1 MLNLMRSKA
10 NTWVIKFLLGAIVI
24 VFVFWGVGSFRSKRG
39 ARVATVNGE
48 TITIEEYRES
58 YDSLIEQ
65 LRQRFGSSLNDD
77 MINLLQVKHQALDRL
92 IDQRLLLQEADEL
105 SFKVSDSELAETIR
119 NMSAFHAN
127 GVFDQGLYKN
137 ILSRYQMTPEQF
149 ENFQRKSMLIEKVR
163 TLIVDSVKV
172 SDQEAM
178 AWYNWENASANI
190 DFVMFDPSRYQD
202 IAHSDEAIRLYYD
215 QHKETYKTDP
225 MVKVQYLRFEPEAY
239 KSEIQLTSEEIEE
252 YYNSNLSEFET
263 PATVEARHIL
273 LKVNEND
280 SDEAVAKA
288 KQKAMD
294 IFKMSREG
302 KDFAALAKQYSEG
315 PAKKDGGY
323 LGIFKR
329 QDMVKPFSDKAFS
342 MKPGEISEPV
352 RTRFGWHLIKVEKVN
367 EASTMSL
374 KAAEEKIRGIL
385 TEDKTRTL
393 AYDSAEAVYD
403 AFIEGDNLADIAK
416 SRQLEIHTTDFF
428 SGKDSVNGI
437 SKSSEFVAVAF
448 NLSAMEISDIQDLG
462 DGYYLIQVIEKES
475 EKIPGLDTV
484 KDRVMSDFISDKQ
497 GEKAAEDSNRFFS
510 ALKSGKSMDEE
521 VKSYGVTVSHTG
533 WFKRNA
539 SIPEIGYESELAEA
553 SFKLSADNPLP
564 ERVFKGAKG
573 YYVIRFGE
581 RKTPDA
587 QAFEKARSEV
597 TDRLLKQKQFK
608 TFDTWLA
615 GIKEKSDIALLN
627 EDLIE

>member
-119 NMSAFHAN
+119 SMSAFHAN

-374 KAAEEKIRGIL
+374 KEAEEKIRGIL

-510 ALKSGKSMDEE
+510 ALKSGKSMEEE
-521 VKSYGVTVSHTG
+521 VKSYGVTVSYTG

-539 SIPEIGYESELAEA
+539 SIPEIGYESEIAEA

-627 EDLIE
+627 EDLIK

>member
-1 MLNLMRSKA
+1 
-10 NTWVIKFLLGAIVI
+10 
-24 VFVFWGVGSFRSKRG
+24 
-39 ARVATVNGE
+39 
-48 TITIEEYRES
+48 
-58 YDSLIEQ
+58 
-65 LRQRFGSSLNDD
+65 
-77 MINLLQVKHQALDRL
+77 
-92 IDQRLLLQEADEL
+92 
-105 SFKVSDSELAETIR
+105 
-119 NMSAFHAN
+119 
-127 GVFDQGLYKN
+127 
-137 ILSRYQMTPEQF
+137 
-149 ENFQRKSMLIEKVR
+149 
-163 TLIVDSVKV
+163 
-172 SDQEAM
+172 
-178 AWYNWENASANI
+178 
-190 DFVMFDPSRYQD
+190 
-202 IAHSDEAIRLYYD
+202 
-215 QHKETYKTDP
+215 
-225 MVKVQYLRFEPEAY
+225 
-239 KSEIQLTSEEIEE
+239 
-252 YYNSNLSEFET
+252 
-263 PATVEARHIL
+263 
-273 LKVNEND
+273 
-280 SDEAVAKA
+280 
-288 KQKAMD
+288 
-294 IFKMSREG
+294 
-302 KDFAALAKQYSEG
+302 
-315 PAKKDGGY
+315 
-323 LGIFKR
+323 IFKR

-374 KAAEEKIRGIL
+374 KEAEEKIRGIL

-510 ALKSGKSMDEE
+510 ALKSGKSMEEE
-521 VKSYGVTVSHTG
+521 VKSYGVTVSYTG

-539 SIPEIGYESELAEA
+539 SIPEIGYESEIAEA

-627 EDLIE
+627 EDLIK